1 MGKLKT
7 SLAGLATLIENV
19 QKGGVDVV
27 DSLKSDA
34 TNVQK
39 HLERMNGGYELK
51 TEEGKFANDMKLDK
65 LGGDMKKATFEG
77 GALPP
82 RSCSGARIRARAGH
96 ATCRCGAGRRSI
108 STRNAAKGA
117 RANRMIVSRSIPR
130 CSVTPRRYR
139 FPNPSACI
147 TAVIPILFQLCPR
160 PTPRLQVNLLASFQS
175 FLCGLRASVA
185 NPSSP

>member
-65 LGGDMKKATFEG
+65 LGGDMKKATF
-77 GALPP
+77 
-82 RSCSGARIRARAGH
+82 
-96 ATCRCGAGRRSI
+96 
-108 STRNAAKGA
+108 KG
-117 RANRMIVSRSIPR
+117 
-130 CSVTPRRYR
+130 
-139 FPNPSACI
+139 
-147 TAVIPILFQLCPR
+147 
-160 PTPRLQVNLLASFQS
+160 
-175 FLCGLRASVA
+175 
-185 NPSSP
+185 